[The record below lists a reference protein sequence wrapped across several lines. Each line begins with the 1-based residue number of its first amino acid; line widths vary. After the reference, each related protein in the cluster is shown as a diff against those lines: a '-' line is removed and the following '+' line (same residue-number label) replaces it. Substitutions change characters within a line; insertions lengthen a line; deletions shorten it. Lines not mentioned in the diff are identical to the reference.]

1 MLVCET
7 VERGPYLRGPAVRR
21 GGTLRQWGEGRVAR
35 GGSDGGE
42 RGGAARWLVPGP
54 PPFLLP
60 RGAAPKI
67 LTGHS
72 SGEYSLCVA
81 YSSMCVVIVFYRFSL
96 GPMVLYFVFVDFQVF
111 SRAQRR
117 TRAPIGNHWE
127 TVESH

>member
-35 GGSDGGE
+35 GGSD
-42 RGGAARWLVPGP
+42 RARWPVLGP

-60 RGAAPKI
+60 RGVAPKI

-72 SGEYSLCVA
+72 SGEHSLCVA
-81 YSSMCVVIVFYRFSL
+81 YSSMCVVL
-96 GPMVLYFVFVDFQVF
+96 VLL
-111 SRAQRR
+111 
-117 TRAPIGNHWE
+117 
-127 TVESH
+127 